1 MNSSDRQ
8 HINFRFKDYFDIDER
23 FNLVGY
29 DFEDIDNLYEFIDLL
44 LKEKNSII
52 DSLNNSIILKE
63 EKINTLIDTI
73 EILKNQKKNE
83 K

>member
-73 EILKNQKKNE
+73 KILKNQKKNE

>member
-8 HINFRFKDYFDIDER
+8 RIIFRFKDYFDIDER

-73 EILKNQKKNE
+73 EILKNQIKNE